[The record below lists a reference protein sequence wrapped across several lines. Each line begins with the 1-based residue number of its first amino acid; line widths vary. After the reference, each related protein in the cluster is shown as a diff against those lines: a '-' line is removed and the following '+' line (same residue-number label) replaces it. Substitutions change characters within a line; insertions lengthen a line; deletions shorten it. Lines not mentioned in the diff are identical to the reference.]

1 MVLILASPSLK
12 TGQHVPL
19 SRILTKLFNLEG
31 MLEKAA
37 SYMNDKN
44 GTLLSDFKDGS
55 LWEKKLRSL
64 RLKSKYVFPICIYF
78 DEFETGN
85 ALGSKAGIHRLGAV
99 YATLKCFP
107 PKLNS
112 HLENIF
118 LVQLFYS
125 HDRIMAIK

>member
-1 MVLILASPSLK
+1 LPPESFFFDQVLTYKNNNGSYTASPSLK

-55 LWEKKLRSL
+55 LWEKKLRNL
-64 RLKSKYVFPICIYF
+64 RLVKIRVSNLY
-78 DEFETGN
+78 
-85 ALGSKAGIHRLGAV
+85 
-99 YATLKCFP
+99 
-107 PKLNS
+107 
-112 HLENIF
+112 
-118 LVQLFYS
+118 LFQ
-125 HDRIMAIK
+125 